1 MVNIQYT
8 DHTIISDNVTIVLD
22 SVDNIVNDNSM
33 KYEKYLI
40 SDTGKTKFWKKNLT
54 SVKRFREAYK

>member
-40 SDTGKTKFWKKNLT
+40 SDPGKTKF
-54 SVKRFREAYK
+54 